1 MNQQTHHTERLAK
14 AAAAI
19 KSPGISHIEV
29 LDAKNRE
36 EFKAGQLLRVVRETP
51 AFYHVLSHGGVEWRV
66 SKKTKRL
73 IGTLC
78 SFVRTSAQPT
88 TNL

>member
-1 MNQQTHHTERLAK
+1 MALT
-14 AAAAI
+14 
-19 KSPGISHIEV
+19 HIEV
-29 LDAKNRE
+29 TDAKQQP

-73 IGTLC
+73 IGTLS
-78 SFVRTSAQPT
+78 SFVRTGRQAQT
-88 TNL
+88 DF